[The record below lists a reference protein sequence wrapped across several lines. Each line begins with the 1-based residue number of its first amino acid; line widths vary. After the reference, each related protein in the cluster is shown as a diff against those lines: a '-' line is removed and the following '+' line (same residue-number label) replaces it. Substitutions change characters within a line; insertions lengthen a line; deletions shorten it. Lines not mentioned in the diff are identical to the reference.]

1 MTLRQYLILMA
12 LGTLLCIG
20 AWIFVLMNI
29 NPFATPLSG
38 FLFFYATFFASL
50 VGALSLVMFA
60 LYRNFSRD
68 SVPMYYHVERS
79 FRDGVLFAAGLTLL
93 LFFQGK
99 GWLTPVNTLIF
110 CIALLLVAV
119 ISWTL
124 AARARYH

>member
-1 MTLRQYLILMA
+1 MTF
-12 LGTLLCIG
+12 GTMLCIG

-29 NPFATPLSG
+29 NPFATATSG

-50 VGALSLVMFA
+50 VGALSLAMFA
-60 LYRNFSRD
+60 LYHNFSRD

-99 GWLTPVNTLIF
+99 GWLTPVNTIIF
-110 CIALLLVAV
+110 CIALLLLAV